1 MSTPLSA
8 LNACTEAA
16 FVDALGPI
24 VENAPWVAEQVARAR
39 PYDDLGSMF
48 ARFRSIIGGSDAEA
62 QRALLRGH
70 PELAG
75 RAARSGTMEPS
86 SVAEQAGAGLL
97 DLAAERTRLFDAL
110 NAAYRSKF
118 GFPFVVAV
126 RRHGRD
132 SILRQLRRRL
142 ENAPETERAAALAEV
157 VRIVALRLDAAVV
170 APDRLPVVGRLSTH
184 VLDAAGGV
192 PAEGVAVELVEL
204 VEDAPARTVAR
215 TRTNASGGTDEP
227 LIGGVPLP
235 IATYE
240 LRFALG
246 DYYRARVAAL
256 ADPPFLDVVPVRFAV
271 AEPEAH
277 YHVPLAATPWSYSTY
292 RGS

>member
-1 MSTPLSA
+1 MSTPLST

-24 VENAPWVAEQVARAR
+24 VENAPWVAAQVARSR
-39 PYDDLGSMF
+39 PYDDLGSVL
-48 ARFRSIIGGSDAEA
+48 ARFRSVIGESDAEA
-62 QRALLRGH
+62 QRTLLLGH

-75 RAARSGTMEPS
+75 HAARSGAMEPS
-86 SVAEQAGAGLL
+86 SVAEQRGAGLL
-97 DLAAERTRLFDAL
+97 DLAAERTRLFDEL
-110 NAAYRSKF
+110 NAAYRSRF

-142 ENAPETERAAALAEV
+142 ENPPEAERGVALAEV
-157 VRIVALRLDAAVV
+157 LRIVALRLDAAVA

-184 VLDAAGGV
+184 VLDTAGGV
-192 PAEGVAVELVEL
+192 PAEGVAVELFEL
-204 VEDAPARTVAR
+204 VEDAPARMVAR
-215 TRTNASGGTDEP
+215 ARTNAGGRTDAP
-227 LIGGVPLP
+227 LIGDAPVP

-256 ADPPFLDVVPVRFAV
+256 ADPPFLDVVPIRFAV

-277 YHVPLAATPWSYSTY
+277 YHVPLAATPWSYATY